1 MLAPFGRMLV
11 SGKGDGRHNDSMTE
25 AKRRIPAW
33 LLGLIIAAVLFGI
46 GFLVF
51 RALGFGDNPVLED
64 AAVALRSL

>member
-1 MLAPFGRMLV
+1 M
-11 SGKGDGRHNDSMTE
+11 NE

-46 GFLVF
+46 GILVF

-64 AAVALRSL
+64 AAVVLRSL